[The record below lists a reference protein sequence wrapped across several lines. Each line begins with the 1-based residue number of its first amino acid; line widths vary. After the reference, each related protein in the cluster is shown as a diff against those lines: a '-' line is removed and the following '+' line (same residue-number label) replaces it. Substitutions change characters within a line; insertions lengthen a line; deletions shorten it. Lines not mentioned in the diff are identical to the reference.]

1 MFGDTLT
8 ADAPAPCIPNESQ
21 LGPSRWE
28 PEFSEGAII
37 EWHCG
42 ECHKIIYWGL
52 WNATYCPHCGAPI
65 FNFPRRKLDAPQH
78 RGISYSALEN
88 LKYAGPRRATRNEAK
103 QARFSEK
110 SGSRSL
116 GAGSCR
122 ESAKDH
128 RHRPRLALR
137 RKRSGV

>member
-1 MFGDTLT
+1 MQVSDMA
-8 ADAPAPCIPNESQ
+8 ADAPVPGVPNVPQ
-21 LGPSRWE
+21 PGRWN

-78 RGISYSALEN
+78 RGLSYHDLEGM
-88 LKYAGPRRATRNEAK
+88 KYAGPGGTNGTQAK
-103 QARFSEK
+103 HAGHHKRQSGKASE
-110 SGSRSL
+110 G
-116 GAGSCR
+116 
-122 ESAKDH
+122 
-128 RHRPRLALR
+128 
-137 RKRSGV
+137 